1 MSSEKKVVFLFLLL
15 IILIVSC
22 VYYHAP
28 KIAKTEDSNIINQ
41 PTKIAIVEDN
51 QDSDIKKAEENNIPS
66 SEENNILENSEDSKI
81 SDSLE
86 NKEDNTSLEE
96 QVQEDTSTKETLEK
110 IPEEEVQENVEEVE
124 GKATEPLILTG
135 EKYIREGNEK
145 PIEELSIKTQELQL
159 EINKLV
165 KEKPVIFKRAGY
177 KTTKKSDI
185 TINQIADILKQYP
198 NIRIEIAGHT
208 DAVGAAK
215 MNQQI
220 SLARAQ
226 SVRNR
231 LIAFGISS
239 KRLVARGYG
248 ENIPLENT
256 GGYSKINR
264 RVEFNIIEE

>member
-28 KIAKTEDSNIINQ
+28 KMVQSEDSNLINQ

-51 QDSDIKKAEENNIPS
+51 QDSDIKKAEENNIPI
-66 SEENNILENSEDSKI
+66 SEENNILENSEDTKI

-86 NKEDNTSLEE
+86 KKEDITPIEE
-96 QVQEDTSTKETLEK
+96 QVEEDTSPKEALEK
-110 IPEEEVQENVEEVE
+110 IPEEQVQENVEEIE
-124 GKATEPLILTG
+124 EKAVEPLIITG
-135 EKYIREGNEK
+135 KKYIREGNEK

-185 TINQIADILKQYP
+185 TIKQIADILKQYP
-198 NIRIEIAGHT
+198 SIRIEIAGHT

-231 LIAFGISS
+231 LISFGISS